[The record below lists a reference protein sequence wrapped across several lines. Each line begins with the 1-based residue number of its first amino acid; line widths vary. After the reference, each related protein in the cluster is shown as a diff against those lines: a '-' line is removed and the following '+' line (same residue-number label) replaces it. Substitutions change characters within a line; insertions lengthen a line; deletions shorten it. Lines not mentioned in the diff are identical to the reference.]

1 VTAIVDDDRDVG
13 VSGDTVARSRLPSW
27 SET

>member
-13 VSGDTVARSRLPSW
+13 VSGDTADRSRLPSW